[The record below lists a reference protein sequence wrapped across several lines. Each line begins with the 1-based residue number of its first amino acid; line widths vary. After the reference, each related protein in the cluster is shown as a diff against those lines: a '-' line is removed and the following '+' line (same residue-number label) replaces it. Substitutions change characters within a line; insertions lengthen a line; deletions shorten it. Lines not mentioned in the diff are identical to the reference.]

1 MGAEQS
7 RERFPADP
15 SGKSRFM
22 KRCCFL
28 AAALVVSVL
37 IVAHASA
44 APKNVLLF
52 IGDGMGI
59 EAIKAGRYL
68 QNGDTAPLS
77 FETFPYSGWLTHH
90 NVTGN
95 VTDSAASGTA
105 LATGHKV
112 NNGVIS
118 VELPGSG
125 AELTTALEM
134 FKAQG
139 KRTGLVTLGTPIT
152 DATPAAFGAHNTSRN
167 NQSDIANDYLVQTR
181 PNVLFGQSHAAL
193 LAGAAGAGWTVVTT
207 PAQFA
212 AIDPTANTH
221 YAGLFTPG
229 QEPLLADMTTTAL
242 DILSQ
247 NSPDGFFA
255 LVENED
261 TDSGGHSNNISQVA
275 NGVIQLSN
283 AVQAAVN
290 WLSSANMLDD
300 TLIIVTADHET
311 GGLTAT
317 NNGAGNLPGATWTT
331 GNHTQSPVLV
341 YARGPNAGYV
351 AGYIDNTEIPSI
363 MQAMAP
369 PPLTETRTF
378 QEGANGYV
386 GTHDTQLRA
395 DATSTVFGSTT
406 PLVVDLDDN
415 AAAGNQPSQVL
426 VRFDDLFGS
435 SEPQVS
441 TGATIINAELLIHTG
456 NAANDQSSTSS
467 SLHRMLI
474 DWDESSTWDSLT
486 NGITANETEAVATA
500 EGTLFPTT
508 RNVLLAFDVTATVQ
522 AWANGEANHG
532 WALLPN
538 GTDGW
543 RFASAESA
551 TAALRP
557 MLSITFAVPE
567 PSTLWIAVLL
577 ITVLQ
582 MNPGLAA
589 TRREARRP
597 ERSADCVRSAKRIF
611 ILAA

>member
-1 MGAEQS
+1 
-7 RERFPADP
+7 
-15 SGKSRFM
+15 M
-22 KRCCFL
+22 KRCGCL
-28 AAALVVSVL
+28 TAAIVVAAL
-37 IVAHASA
+37 IGAHASA

-77 FETFPYSGWLTHH
+77 FETFSYAGWLTHH
-90 NVTGN
+90 NITGN

-125 AELTTALEM
+125 AELTTALEI

-167 NQSDIANDYLVQTR
+167 NQSDIANDYLAQTR
-181 PNVLFGQSHAAL
+181 PNVLFGQSHATL
-193 LAGAAGAGWTVVTT
+193 LAGAAGAGYTVVTT
-207 PAQFA
+207 PAQFT
-212 AIDPTANTH
+212 AIDPTSNTH
-221 YAGLFTPG
+221 YAGLFTAG

-255 LVENED
+255 LIENED
-261 TDSGGHSNNISQVA
+261 TDSGGHSNNISEVA

-290 WLSSANMLDD
+290 WLSNAGMLDD
-300 TLIIVTADHET
+300 TLILVTADHET

-331 GNHTQSPVLV
+331 GNHTQSPVPV

-351 AGYIDNTEIPSI
+351 AGYLDNTEIPSI
-363 MQAMAP
+363 LQAMAP

-378 QEGANGYV
+378 QEGVNDYA

-395 DATSTVFGSTT
+395 DATGTAFGSTT

-415 AAAGNQPSQVL
+415 AASGNQPSQAL
-426 VRFDDLFGS
+426 VRFDELFGS
-435 SEPQVS
+435 GASQIPA
-441 TGATIINAELLIHTG
+441 GATILNAELLIRTG
-456 NAANDQSSTSS
+456 NAANDQSNTSS
-467 SLHRMLI
+467 SLYRMLV

-486 NGITANETEAVATA
+486 SGITANGTEAAATA
-500 EGTLFPTT
+500 EGTLVPTT
-508 RNVLLAFDVTATVQ
+508 RNALLAFDVTATVQ

-532 WALLPN
+532 WALLAN

-551 TAALRP
+551 SAGLRP
-557 MLSITFAVPE
+557 MLSVTFVVPE
-567 PSTLWIAVLL
+567 PASSWLFVLTVGIAALFLRTRFPFPSTERVRE
-577 ITVLQ
+577 
-582 MNPGLAA
+582 PG
-589 TRREARRP
+589 RDNVP
-597 ERSADCVRSAKRIF
+597 I
-611 ILAA
+611 